1 MHVFLRT
8 DRLLLRRFEPS
19 DVDNLL
25 ALYTDRRVMRYLD
38 NQDWDRTRIETEVLP
53 TLLAEYRRYRRYG
66 YFAAETVDGSFVG
79 RIALHPV
86 IMSAESDGLWR
97 HASTDDSATVS
108 IGYRLGSRH
117 WGNGFATEAAGAVV
131 RVAFERYGVDRA
143 VATTMAVN
151 HASRRVLERIGFHH
165 TRTLRLHWDDPLP
178 GAEHSEVVYERY
190 RFPAQ

>member
-66 YFAAETVDGSFVG
+66 YFAAETVDGPS
-79 RIALHPV
+79 
-86 IMSAESDGLWR
+86 SA
-97 HASTDDSATVS
+97 
-108 IGYRLGSRH
+108 GSPC
-117 WGNGFATEAAGAVV
+117 
-131 RVAFERYGVDRA
+131 
-143 VATTMAVN
+143 
-151 HASRRVLERIGFHH
+151 
-165 TRTLRLHWDDPLP
+165 TR
-178 GAEHSEVVYERY
+178 
-190 RFPAQ
+190 